1 MRPSEQNFSF
11 HRKLKE
17 ETEAWLRE
25 GIITPEQKEKI
36 LGRYRLLEEADE
48 KAGPGRLVT
57 TITILGSILI
67 GVGVILFVAANWSEI
82 PRWGK
87 LGIIFSS
94 MLCSYGLGYY
104 LRYDRESFPKAG
116 AALILL
122 GSIIFGAGIFLIAQI
137 YNITVHFPNGPLMWG
152 LGVLPLAYLL
162 GFRTILTLA
171 IIDLLIWLGM
181 ESSFRISLAYGNI
194 LPFVTL
200 YLASGISL
208 WSVGLMHRG
217 SGPLRKLSG
226 PYLVLGGLLTFSAGY
241 VLTFD
246 VFRASLGSQ
255 GLIMFYAGI
264 VGMFLIS
271 GILYSLSGAKEKG
284 WIPEM
289 ISLVFLMA
297 MTVSL
302 MFFVKRVPYDPRH
315 ALTVNVITLASNIIY
330 ALAIIGIMV
339 LGYMRRHTA
348 YVNIGLLFFV
358 LDVIAR
364 YFDFFWKLLPR
375 SVFFIMGG
383 IILLFGG
390 VLLERKRRKIL
401 AAFNP
406 AEEV

>member
-11 HRKLKE
+11 HRKLQE
-17 ETEAWLRE
+17 ETEVWLRE
-25 GIITPEQKEKI
+25 NIITPEQREKI
-36 LGRYRLLEEADE
+36 LARYQRLKEADE

-67 GVGVILFVAANWSEI
+67 GVGVILFMAANWSEI

-94 MLCSYGLGYY
+94 MLGSYGLGYY
-104 LRYDRESFPKAG
+104 LRYGRESFPKAG

-137 YNITVHFPNGPLMWG
+137 YHISVHYPNGPLMWG

-181 ESSFRISLAYGNI
+181 ESSFHLSLAYGGV
-194 LPFVTL
+194 LSFVTL

-208 WSVGLMHRG
+208 WSIGLMHRG
-217 SGPLRKLSG
+217 SGSLRKLSS
-226 PYLVLGGLLTFSAGY
+226 PYIVLGVLLTFSAGY

-264 VGMFLIS
+264 IGIFLMSGVLYSIS
-271 GILYSLSGAKEKG
+271 GEKEKG
-284 WIPEM
+284 WIRNALAR
-289 ISLVFLMA
+289 ISDGDNRFA
-297 MTVSL
+297 
-302 MFFVKRVPYDPRH
+302 H
-315 ALTVNVITLASNIIY
+315 AL
-330 ALAIIGIMV
+330 
-339 LGYMRRHTA
+339 H
-348 YVNIGLLFFV
+348 
-358 LDVIAR
+358 
-364 YFDFFWKLLPR
+364 
-375 SVFFIMGG
+375 
-383 IILLFGG
+383 
-390 VLLERKRRKIL
+390 
-401 AAFNP
+401 
-406 AEEV
+406 